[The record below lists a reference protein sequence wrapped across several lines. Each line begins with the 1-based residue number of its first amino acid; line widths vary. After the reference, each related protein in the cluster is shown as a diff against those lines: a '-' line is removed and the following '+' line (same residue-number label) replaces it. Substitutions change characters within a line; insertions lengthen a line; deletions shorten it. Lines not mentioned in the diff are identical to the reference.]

1 MCVRSCVGCWTIR
14 GTYAGGTGTDNG
26 WESGIRCNTIGEALE
41 ATAQTA
47 ADKPVDQSDAAA
59 IQAAEVRATGSTVI
73 TPGGLAASA
82 QSAAAHN
89 ETVDRDENKIKLN
102 QVLAVN

>member
-1 MCVRSCVGCWTIR
+1 MSLARTVGRVEQGAI
-14 GTYAGGTGTDNG
+14 
-26 WESGIRCNTIGEALE
+26 TIGEALE

-47 ADKPVDQSDAAA
+47 GDKTVDQSDAAA
-59 IQAAEVRATGSTVI
+59 IQAAEVRATGSTVT

-89 ETVDRDENKIKLN
+89 ETVGHDENKIKLN